1 MMHECERHD
10 FRHSI
15 DTVGE
20 PPRLTL
26 SLFLVYYARTLVVCI
41 RARSRF
47 ILLT

>member
-26 SLFLVYYARTLVVCI
+26 SLFLVYYSSY
-41 RARSRF
+41 ARSMHTSWIRF